1 MVAFNPIRLFGRLPG
16 ISEKLARRITEELD
30 VHTLE
35 ELELAAHDGR
45 LKKLKGFGRQR
56 VQAVK
61 EGLAGRGS
69 AGPGSSETIE
79 EAGDAEI
86 LCTLPVGFHEPAAH
100 YAPRD

>member
-1 MVAFNPIRLFGRLPG
+1 MKDNRGMAAFNPIRLFGRLPG

-69 AGPGSSETIE
+69 AGPGSSRKRSKRRGMRRSS
-79 EAGDAEI
+79 AR
-86 LCTLPVGFHEPAAH
+86 CP
-100 YAPRD
+100 